1 MLRSVLLQLHIYYME
16 IQTRNKLLMIGIPKF
31 PRKARVFYFSE
42 KPVGAIPTKLKI
54 ELYPAVEFSHDM
66 KRSTRDRTCS

>member
-1 MLRSVLLQLHIYYME
+1 
-16 IQTRNKLLMIGIPKF
+16 MIGIPKF

-54 ELYPAVEFSHDM
+54 ELYPAVELSHDM